1 MTTVQ
6 QAFLG
11 SFEKELIAE
20 IEQVSVIKQFKAG
33 EIIIDIGQYIKFM
46 PLLLDGVIKIIRE
59 DKKEGELL

>member
-20 IEQVSVIKQFKAG
+20 IEEVSVVKQFKAG
-33 EIIIDIGQYIKFM
+33 EIIMDIGQYIKAM
-46 PLLLDGVIKIIRE
+46 PWS
-59 DKKEGELL
+59 

>member
-33 EIIIDIGQYIKFM
+33 EIIMDIGPYIKFM
-46 PLLLDGVIKIIRE
+46 PFLLA
-59 DKKEGELL
+59 